1 MEVPSYQETPG
12 SHAQRDD
19 RPRDIARGLCQPLC
33 LQRAL
38 GGRAHFTVRKMGC
51 RLYQQDVCPGREALR
66 GEQRERALAEG
77 QACLGIAELKNGQ
90 YGAERGNLTQQVLL
104 LLALG

>member
-1 MEVPSYQETPG
+1 
-12 SHAQRDD
+12 
-19 RPRDIARGLCQPLC
+19 
-33 LQRAL
+33 
-38 GGRAHFTVRKMGC
+38 MGC

-90 YGAERGNLTQQVLL
+90 YGAERGNLTPQVLQ
-104 LLALG
+104 LLALGRGRGCLSRGRSQCRLGGLPPGFHGCTWGRKIQRSEERRVGKR